1 LSGAHDLASCKARPP
16 KVAGV
21 GMRGQAMKIQAL
33 DLDGGDGDC
42 GYYQPDRSH
51 SFGHDCYC

>member
-1 LSGAHDLASCKARPP
+1 MARPP

-42 GYYQPDRSH
+42 GYYQSDRSH

>member
-1 LSGAHDLASCKARPP
+1 MARPP

-33 DLDGGDGDC
+33 GLDGGDGDC
-42 GYYQPDRSH
+42 GYYHPDRSH